1 MIRIQDRAGV
11 RWVTLAAPE
20 KRNAITRRGWQE
32 LAEAFESCR
41 NARAV
46 VVSGGEGNF
55 CSGADLGDL
64 SADLSSPAD
73 RLAAMAAPNAAALA
87 LHQLPVPSIAA
98 VDGVAAGAGVN
109 LALGCDVVLVSP
121 QARFAELFVKRGLA
135 VDFGGTWLLPRAV
148 GLQRAKELA
157 FTGRMVD
164 AKEAVQIGLALRIAD
179 DLEGQAQALAEEM
192 ADAAPLALRLTKQNL
207 DQAFERSFEES
218 LQAEALAQAECAGS
232 EDALEGLRAFLERRA
247 ARFSGR

>member
-1 MIRIQDRAGV
+1 VIRIQDRAGV